1 MKDEYE
7 LFVFDGK
14 VARTSLNRTLK
25 SSQMPSNDPRF
36 APDSIIEH
44 GAESIRKYWNMKNLR
59 RRKKK

>member
-7 LFVFDGK
+7 LFVFNGK
-14 VARTSLNRTLK
+14 VARP

-44 GAESIRKYWNMKNLR
+44 GAESIRRYWNMKNLR
-59 RRKKK
+59 RRKNE